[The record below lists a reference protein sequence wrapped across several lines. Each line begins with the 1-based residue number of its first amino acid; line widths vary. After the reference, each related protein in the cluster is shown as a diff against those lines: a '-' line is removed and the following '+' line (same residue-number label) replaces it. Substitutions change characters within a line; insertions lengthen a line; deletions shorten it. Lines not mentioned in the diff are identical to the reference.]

1 MLIDTDVLIFA
12 FRGNRN
18 AVTIL
23 DNLPEKYIS
32 VITYMEILQGVFNKV
47 EINKFVNYLKKY
59 NFKILP
65 LNEKIGELASKL
77 VLDYTLSHN
86 MQMPD
91 ALIAST
97 AIVYNKELLSAN
109 FKHFQFIP
117 NLPLKKFV
125 V

>member
-18 AVTIL
+18 AIDIL

-32 VITYMEILQGVFNKV
+32 VITYMEILQGVFNKA
-47 EINKFVNYLKKY
+47 EINKFVKYLKKY
-59 NFKILP
+59 QFTILP
-65 LNEKIGELASKL
+65 LNEKIGELASDL
-77 VLDYTLSHN
+77 VFKYTLSHN

-97 AIVYNKELLSAN
+97 AIVYDKELLSAN
-109 FKHFQFIP
+109 YKHFQFISP
-117 NLPLKKFV
+117 LLLKKFIV
-125 V
+125 

>member
-18 AVTIL
+18 AVNIL
-23 DNLPEKYIS
+23 DNLPKKYIS
-32 VITYMEILQGVFNKV
+32 VITYMEILQGVFNKI
-47 EINKFVNYLKKY
+47 EINKFVNYIKKY
-59 NFKILP
+59 HFTILP
-65 LNEKIGELASKL
+65 LNKEIGELASKL

-109 FKHFQFIP
+109 YKHFQFVP
-117 NLPLKKFV
+117 NLSLKKFV